1 MPHQRERNAVK
12 CESRCVMEGCH
23 RFAIRISYD
32 GSGYKGFQS
41 QPHGNTIQDDI
52 EKRLGSMVRRRVR
65 IFAAGRTDTGVH
77 AMGQVITVDLAENE
91 ILRFTRPK
99 QKNEEH
105 DGDRTV
111 SQTDLNTMASIL
123 SSALRL
129 FECNQ
134 LKGSIS
140 AQAATFVPHDF
151 DPRFSCVWK
160 RYVYTISCNGVICG
174 RSPFLVRYAWQLEED
189 LETTEMIRASKL
201 LEGEHDFQWLSIFE
215 VGEERSSVRK
225 LKLSVKEEEHS
236 SLFGQSKIIKISA
249 TCDFFLYKMVRRI
262 VGVLVSIGQGKVD
275 LAALETCIQEQDFVH
290 SERSA
295 DKQNQDKL
303 QIPDGLLQTA
313 PPNGLCLEH
322 VQYDSIE
329 LD

>member
-1 MPHQRERNAVK
+1 MPHQRERNAVR

-65 IFAAGRTDTGVH
+65 IFAAGRTDAGVH

-91 ILRFTRPK
+91 ILRFTRTK
-99 QKNEEH
+99 QKKDENDE
-105 DGDRTV
+105 DRAV
-111 SQTDLNTMASIL
+111 SQTDLNTMGRIL

-140 AQAATFVPHDF
+140 AQAVTPVPHDF
-151 DPRFSCVWK
+151 DPRYSCVWK
-160 RYVYTISCNGVICG
+160 RYVYTISCNSAICG
-174 RSPFLVRYAWQLEED
+174 RSPFLVRYAWQLEDD
-189 LETTEMIRASKL
+189 LNTADMIHASKL

-215 VGEERSSVRK
+215 VGEERSSVRT
-225 LKLSVKEEEHS
+225 LHLSVKEEEHS

-262 VGVLVSIGQGKVD
+262 VGVLVSSK
-275 LAALETCIQEQDFVH
+275 
-290 SERSA
+290 
-295 DKQNQDKL
+295 
-303 QIPDGLLQTA
+303 
-313 PPNGLCLEH
+313 
-322 VQYDSIE
+322 
-329 LD
+329 

>member
-12 CESRCVMEGCH
+12 CESSRCVMEGCH

-52 EKRLGSMVRRRVR
+52 EKRLGNMVRRRVR

-91 ILRFTRPK
+91 ILRFTRSK
-99 QKNEEH
+99 QKNHEH
-105 DGDRTV
+105 DENKIV
-111 SQTDLNTMASIL
+111 SQTDLNTMAKIL

-140 AQAATFVPHDF
+140 AQAVTPVPHDF
-151 DPRFSCVWK
+151 DPRFSCAWK
-160 RYVYTISCNGVICG
+160 RYVYTISCNGAICG
-174 RSPFLVRYAWQLEED
+174 RSPFLVRYAWQLEDD
-189 LETTEMIRASKL
+189 LNTADMIHASKL
-201 LEGEHDFQWLSIFE
+201 LEGEHDFQWLSVFE
-215 VGEERSSVRK
+215 VGEERSSSRK
-225 LKLSVKEEEHS
+225 LHLSVKEEEQS

-262 VGVLVSIGQGKVD
+262 VGVLVSSK
-275 LAALETCIQEQDFVH
+275 
-290 SERSA
+290 
-295 DKQNQDKL
+295 
-303 QIPDGLLQTA
+303 
-313 PPNGLCLEH
+313 
-322 VQYDSIE
+322 
-329 LD
+329 